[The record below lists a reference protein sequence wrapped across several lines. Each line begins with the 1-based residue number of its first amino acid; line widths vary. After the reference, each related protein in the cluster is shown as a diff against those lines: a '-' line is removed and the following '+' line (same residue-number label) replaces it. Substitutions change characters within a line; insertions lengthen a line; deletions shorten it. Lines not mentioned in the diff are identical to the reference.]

1 MSTKINVAWLTKQR
15 FVFGEGQ
22 KLKWCIHVSSKMNV
36 HHLPNV
42 DFSLERD
49 KKLMLHQYIFKMVDT
64 HISQNKCSCLTKQ
77 RFVFGEGQKI
87 NTPSMIF

>member
-22 KLKWCIHVSSKMNV
+22 KLKWCIFKINV
-36 HHLPNV
+36 HCLPTI
-42 DFSLERD
+42 DLSLKRD

-64 HISQNKCSCLTKQ
+64 HINQNKCSWLTKQ

-87 NTPSMIF
+87 NTPSVIF